1 MKQKSILLATFLVML
16 TGCTFRNRKWVDFTG
31 ERTFDENTFYVISQ
45 NNVDLEEHFP
55 DDCYLPDGTPLKE
68 YNEPLPED
76 INMTDG
82 MTTMSSSTSI
92 TAVIQNLVGWTGNNK
107 LVELSGIY
115 YSYDDMSGGAST
127 PRVLS
132 GKVIMPA
139 DGKFKRYILVSHY
152 TIGSNAEAPSN
163 CFSLEGIF
171 AKLGYC
177 VIIPDY
183 LGYGITADQ
192 VHPYMMME
200 STACHVI
207 SMFTSVRNL
216 MESMNIKPQYDD
228 IYLLGY
234 SQGGATSMAV
244 ERMIEMYLQ
253 DDIKVRRVFAGG
265 GPYDVK
271 ATYNRFVETNEASY
285 PVAVP
290 LVIQGMIT
298 GDTSLHINLKD
309 ILQPRIYDNIDEW
322 VNSKKYSTAKVNK
335 LINTRKTDEILTPL
349 GMDRTSEAVCN
360 LYKSLS
366 RNSLVNY
373 DWSPQVPVYM
383 MHSIDDETVPF
394 DANATPAMNKWSDA
408 NIQYNFGHYGGHV
421 MTCVRF
427 IFTVRGILKDEE

>member
-1 MKQKSILLATFLVML
+1 MKQKSIFLLAIILL
-16 TGCTFRNRKWVDFTG
+16 SSCTFRNRQWMDFTG
-31 ERTFDENTFYVISQ
+31 DQAFDESTFYVISQ
-45 NNVDLEEHFP
+45 GDVNLDKNFP

-68 YNEPLPED
+68 YHED
-76 INMTDG
+76 VSGDMSTMT
-82 MTTMSSSTSI
+82 SSTSL
-92 TAVIQNLVGWTGNNK
+92 TATVQNIVGWSGNNQ
-107 LVELSGIY
+107 LTELSGIY
-115 YSYDDMSGGAST
+115 YSYDNITSDGAA
-127 PRVLS
+127 PILLS

-139 DGKFKRYILVSHY
+139 DGNFKRYILVSHY

-163 CFSLEGIF
+163 CFSLEGIY

-183 LGYGITADQ
+183 LGYGITADK

-200 STACHVI
+200 STAYHVL
-207 SMFTSVRNL
+207 SMFLAVRNL
-216 MESMNIKPQYDD
+216 MESKGIKPQYDD
-228 IYLLGY
+228 IFLLGY

-244 ERMIEMYLQ
+244 ERMIEMYYK
-253 DDIKVRRVFAGG
+253 DDIKVRRAFVGG

-271 ATYNRFVETNEASY
+271 ATYDRFVETNEASY

-290 LVIQGMIT
+290 LVVQGMIT

-309 ILQPRIYDNIDEW
+309 LLQPRIYDNIDEW

-335 LINTRKTDEILTPL
+335 LIGTRKTDEILTPL
-349 GMDRTSEAVCN
+349 GMDRQSEAVCN

-373 DWSPQVPVYM
+373 DWTPQVPVYM

-394 DANATPAMNKWSDA
+394 EANATRAMNKWYTA

-427 IFTVRGILKDEE
+427 IFTVKELLEDEE